1 MFTSNI
7 FMHSLEQIFSDA
19 LQSSSFHTQMH
30 SYKLK
35 STFSYGL
42 HKHSL
47 TYEQAYTNE
56 QLHTH
61 SWKCAYTCI
70 PSNLLTHSLTKNLL
84 YAPSHIL
91 VHFHRYNIITKSI
104 ILICLQMNMLILTMK
119 FTHLHTHTDALVY
132 LHAHAC
138 TLTHRSIL
146 HFHVLSH
153 AFTQTHMNILT
164 FMPMV
169 TNAPIHK
176 KSPNHFPPANSYL
189 NRHPQSLSH
198 VLIHM
203 HMVRFTCSKYSH
215 IHLLKKLLT
224 HLLECTGN

>member
-1 MFTSNI
+1 MVFTNI
-7 FMHSLEQIFSDA
+7 YSHMNKL
-19 LQSSSFHTQMH
+19 TQTN
-30 SYKLK
+30 SY
-35 STFSYGL
+35 T
-42 HKHSL
+42 
-47 TYEQAYTNE
+47 
-56 QLHTH
+56 
-61 SWKCAYTCI
+61 
-70 PSNLLTHSLTKNLL
+70 LTHENVLTHAFPQTCSHIHSQKNLL
-84 YAPSHIL
+84 YAPSHIV

-132 LHAHAC
+132 LHAHTC

-169 TNAPIHK
+169 TNALIHK
-176 KSPNHFPPANSYL
+176 KSPIHFPPANSYL
-189 NRHPQSLSH
+189 NRHSQSLSH
-198 VLIHM
+198 VLIYM

>member
-1 MFTSNI
+1 
-7 FMHSLEQIFSDA
+7 MHSLKLAHTFTHKKSPICSQSHTCTFPQI
-19 LQSSSFHTQMH
+19 QHN
-30 SYKLK
+30 
-35 STFSYGL
+35 
-42 HKHSL
+42 HKEH
-47 TYEQAYTNE
+47 
-56 QLHTH
+56 HTH
-61 SWKCAYTCI
+61 M
-70 PSNLLTHSLTKNLL
+70 LTDEL
-84 YAPSHIL
+84 
-91 VHFHRYNIITKSI
+91 
-104 ILICLQMNMLILTMK
+104 LILTMK

-176 KSPNHFPPANSYL
+176 KSPIHFPPANSYL

>member
-1 MFTSNI
+1 MYLQI
-7 FMHSLEQIFSDA
+7 HSQTLIHADNSTLRFPYKCILICLQTTFSCIHLNTDF
-19 LQSSSFHTQMH
+19 LRCITKLILSHQMH
-30 SYKLK
+30 SHKLK

-42 HKHSL
+42 HKHTL
-47 TYEQAYTNE
+47 TYEQAYTYE
-56 QLHTH
+56 QLHTR

-70 PSNLLTHSLTKNLL
+70 PSNLLTHSLTKKLL

-104 ILICLQMNMLILTMK
+104 ILICLQMNMLTLTMK

-132 LHAHAC
+132 LHAHTC

-153 AFTQTHMNILT
+153 AFTHTHMNILT

-169 TNAPIHK
+169 TNSLIHK
-176 KSPNHFPPANSYL
+176 KSPIHFPPANS
-189 NRHPQSLSH
+189 
-198 VLIHM
+198 
-203 HMVRFTCSKYSH
+203 F
-215 IHLLKKLLT
+215 
-224 HLLECTGN
+224 E